1 LLSTKE
7 VAAKVAR
14 LQTRYAARDQR
25 MRDVLSVRQGDIS
38 KVYPAM
44 FSEEYPKPLV
54 ANFVDVAARDLAEVM
69 SPLPSFNCAATNMVS
84 DSARKA
90 ADTRTRIVN
99 YFVSSSDLQIQMY
112 TGADWFN
119 TYGMLPAIVEMDY
132 ETNNPRIRLLN
143 PFGTYPEI
151 DRFGRTLSISQ
162 IIATDAESL
171 AMQYPEFYDQIMPR
185 NVYAPG
191 SPYVSLVRYHDKDQD
206 LIFIPERKNLV
217 LSNTPNPVGKCLAGV
232 AMRSS
237 IDGEARGQFDD
248 VLSVQL
254 ARARFAVL
262 QIQAAE
268 KSIQAP
274 IAIPQDVQELALGP
288 YAIMRS
294 ANPQGIRRVPLELPN
309 GVFTESGVL
318 ERELRTGARY
328 PETRSG
334 NIDASIVTGR
344 GVQALQAGFDTQIK
358 AAQAQFARLFMDLVS
373 LCLEVDE
380 KIFGNVTKEI
390 KGVDDGTP
398 FNMKYIPSRQIAGN
412 YGVDVRYGIMSGMDP
427 NRAIIALLQMR
438 SDKLVSRDYVRREIP
453 MELNVTQEE
462 QRVDIEEMRDSLRV
476 AVAQYAQAIPALAAQ
491 GQDPSQIISRIAEVI
506 QGRQKGL
513 QLETV
518 IEKAFA
524 PKEQPAAPE
533 MAMMPGA
540 PGTPAAGAAP
550 VPASQPTPE
559 QGGAA
564 PAAGP
569 EQRPDIATLL
579 ASISGA
585 A

>member
-1 LLSTKE
+1 VLTTKE
-7 VAAKVAR
+7 VIAKVGR
-14 LQTRYAARDQR
+14 LQTKFAARDQR

-38 KVYPAM
+38 KVYPSM
-44 FSEEYPKPLV
+44 FSEDYPKPLV

-69 SPLPSFNCAATNMVS
+69 APLPSFNCAAVNMVS
-84 DSARKA
+84 DAQRKA
-90 ADTRTRIVN
+90 ADTRTRIAN
-99 YFVSSSDLQIQMY
+99 YFVTASDLQIQMY
-112 TGADWFN
+112 QGADWFN
-119 TYGMLPAIVEMDY
+119 TYGMLPALVEMDY
-132 ETNNPRIRLLN
+132 ETNSPRIRLLN
-143 PFGTYPEI
+143 PFGVYPEI
-151 DRFGRTLSISQ
+151 DRFGRTTSLSQ
-162 IIATDAESL
+162 IVVMDAESL
-171 AMQYPEFYDQIMPR
+171 AAQYPEFAPQILPR
-185 NVYAPG
+185 NNYGQG
-191 SPYVSLVRYHDKDQD
+191 SPNLSVVRYHDKDQD
-206 LIFIPERKNLV
+206 LIFIPERDNLV
-217 LSNTPNPVGKCLAGV
+217 LANLPNITGKCLASV

-237 IDGEARGQFDD
+237 LDGEARGQFDD

-288 YAIMRS
+288 DSIMRS
-294 ANPQGIRRVPLELPN
+294 ANPQGIRRVPLELPP

-318 ERELRTGARY
+318 ERELRMGARY

-334 NIDASIVTGR
+334 DISASVITGR
-344 GVQALQAGFDTQIK
+344 GVQALQAGFDTQIR
-358 AAQAQFARLFMDLVS
+358 AAQAQFARLFTDLVS
-373 LCLEVDE
+373 LCFEIDE
-380 KIFGNVTKEI
+380 RVFGSMTKEI
-390 KGVDDGTP
+390 RGVDDGTP
-398 FNMKYIPSRQIAGN
+398 YSMKYIPSRDIKGE

-491 GQDPSQIISRIAEVI
+491 GQDPSQIVNRIAGVI

-513 QLETV
+513 SLESV
-518 IEKAFA
+518 IEKVFA
-524 PKEQPAAPE
+524 PEPQPVPAPSAEQ
-533 MAMMPGA
+533 MI
-540 PGTPAAGAAP
+540 PAAGAAP
-550 VPASQPTPE
+550 APASQQPPQE
-559 QGGAA
+559 QGGMA

-569 EQRPDIATLL
+569 AQRPDIAGLL
-579 ASISGA
+579 ASITGA

>member
-84 DSARKA
+84 DSQRKA
-90 ADTRTRIVN
+90 ADTRTRIAN
-99 YFVSSSDLQIQMY
+99 YFVSASELQIQMY

-132 ETNNPRIRLLN
+132 ENNNPRIRLLN

-151 DRFGRTLSISQ
+151 DRFGRTLSITQ
-162 IIATDAESL
+162 VLATDAETL

-185 NVYAPG
+185 NVYSPG

-217 LSNTPNPVGKCLAGV
+217 LANIPNPVGKCLASV

-288 YAIMRS
+288 DAIMRS

-358 AAQAQFARLFMDLVS
+358 AAQAQFARLFTDLVA

-380 KIFGNVTKEI
+380 KVFGSMTKEI

-398 FNMKYIPSRQIAGN
+398 FNMKYVPSRQIDGN

-491 GQDPSQIISRIAEVI
+491 GQDPSEIISRIAEVI

-513 QLETV
+513 QLENV
-518 IEKAFA
+518 IGKAFA

-559 QGGAA
+559 QSGAA